1 MQTTV
6 RTALVLCLGILL
18 AGCASLDVTSPQY
31 ERSKTYDF
39 TDKKQDKLYVAIND
53 WLSQSANSQETEV
66 EFTDKEAGKISAKI
80 ITQGVLCGP
89 LEDFYLTADW
99 TFDVK
104 DGAYR
109 VRVDPL
115 HVDTNAR
122 RKTTSL
128 NEKCGRKVLREVT
141 RTMRGLETHIVNYES
156 F

>member
-1 MQTTV
+1 MQTTA
-6 RTALVLCLGILL
+6 RSILVLCLGISL
-18 AGCASLDVTSPQY
+18 AGCASLDITSPDY
-31 ERSKTYDF
+31 ERNKTYDF
-39 TDKKQDKLYVAIND
+39 TDKEKDKLYVAIND
-53 WLSQSANSQETEV
+53 WLSQSSNTQEVDV

-80 ITQGVLCGP
+80 INQGVSCGP

-128 NEKCGRKVLREVT
+128 NEDCGKKVLGQIY
-141 RTMRGLETHIVNYES
+141 RTMTDLEKHIVNYES